1 MIYNK
6 ILEACIKH
14 SANLKLL
21 NFKTNAMIKNYTKL
35 TVEASKVF
43 YFNRMTKLTL
53 KAKMLAV
60 TLNWEQL
67 KTQIKQN

>member
-6 ILEACIKH
+6 ILEVCIKH

-21 NFKTNAMIKNYTKL
+21 NFKSNNMIKNYVKMT
-35 TVEASKVF
+35 TDASKVF

-60 TLNWEQL
+60 TLNW
-67 KTQIKQN
+67 